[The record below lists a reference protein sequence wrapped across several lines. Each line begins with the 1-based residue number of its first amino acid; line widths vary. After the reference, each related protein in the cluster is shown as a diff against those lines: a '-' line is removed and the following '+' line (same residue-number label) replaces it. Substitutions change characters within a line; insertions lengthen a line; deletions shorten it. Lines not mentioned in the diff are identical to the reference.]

1 MKKLLP
7 VLFFVFNSI
16 LLYAKPLNMFVDLT
30 VGSSY
35 NSNVLKLSD
44 TDISSFKN
52 ENDTDK
58 FKINTVDDLVV
69 SAKAVTG
76 IKHTEF
82 FGHTQVAKITL
93 KYDKY
98 ISNELKDEA
107 AIGIDTRRFFSRKV
121 NLYLGYFYYPHIY
134 LNRYR
139 SVLDDAYHD
148 FTYAKNVYTGK
159 LTWKVH
165 TKLNLNYKCE
175 FSQSYY
181 DECFTEYD
189 ADNLEHALGLT
200 YLVSK
205 KVSIGTRY
213 SYKVSTADGEDAF
226 ENPAEIDVIKDASYE
241 ANIYNLSFTFPRL
254 LYINKL
260 PVDFS
265 ASTRFEQRYFQS
277 ENAEDEYHLG
287 RNDEIWQVKGSME
300 YPLSDKWKL
309 MGSTRFEKRV
319 TDSPYS
325 DVETEKEYDLYE
337 MGLSIIISL

>member
-1 MKKLLP
+1 MKKLLAALII
-7 VLFFVFNSI
+7 VLGSV
-16 LLYAKPLNMFVDLT
+16 LLMAKPLDMFVELT
-30 VGSSY
+30 IENTY

-52 ENDTDK
+52 ENDTEK
-58 FKINTVDDLVV
+58 FKIDTVDDLIV
-69 SAKAVTG
+69 SVKAVTG

-82 FGHTQVAKITL
+82 FGHTQIAKITL

-98 ISNELKDEA
+98 ISNEMKDEA

-134 LNRYR
+134 GNRYR

-159 LTWKVH
+159 LTCKIN

-175 FSQSYY
+175 FSQVYY
-181 DECFTEYD
+181 DEYFTEYD
-189 ADNLEHALGLT
+189 TDNLEHALGLM
-200 YLVSK
+200 YSASQ
-205 KVSIGTRY
+205 KVSIEARY
-213 SYKVSTADGEDAF
+213 SYKISTADGEDAF
-226 ENPAEIDVIKDASYE
+226 ENPVAIDVIKDASYE
-241 ANIYNLSFTFPRL
+241 ANIYNLEFTFPRL
-254 LYINKL
+254 LYINES
-260 PVDFS
+260 PVVFS

-277 ENAEDEYHLG
+277 ENVRDEYHLG
-287 RNDEIWQVKGSME
+287 RDDAIWQVKGALE

-309 MGSTRFEKRV
+309 NGTTRFEKRI

-325 DVETEKEYDLYE
+325 DVETEKKYNLYE

>member
-1 MKKLLP
+1 MKKFLP
-7 VLFFVFNSI
+7 VLFFVFSSI
-16 LLYAKPLNMFVDLT
+16 LLNAKPWDMFVDLT
-30 VGSSY
+30 IENTY
-35 NSNVLKLSD
+35 NNNILKLSD
-44 TDISSFKN
+44 TDISRFKN
-52 ENDTDK
+52 ENDIER
-58 FKINTVDDLVV
+58 FKINTVDDLVI

-82 FGHTQVAKITL
+82 FGHTQIAKITL

-98 ISNELKDEA
+98 FSNGMKDEA

-134 LNRYR
+134 VNRYQ

-159 LTWKVH
+159 LTLKVH
-165 TKLNLNYKCE
+165 TKISINYKCE
-175 FSQSYY
+175 YSQVYY
-181 DECFTEYD
+181 DEYFTEYD

-200 YLVSK
+200 YSASSK
-205 KVSIGTRY
+205 VRIGARY

-226 ENPAEIDVIKDASYE
+226 ENPAEIDIIKDASYK
-241 ANIYNLSFTFPRL
+241 ANIYNLSFIFPRL
-254 LYINKL
+254 FFIKKS

-277 ENAEDEYHLG
+277 ENAGDEYHLG
-287 RNDEIWQVKGSME
+287 RNDNIWQVKGYLE

-309 MGSTRFEKRV
+309 CGSTRFEKRI
-319 TDSPYS
+319 TDCPYS

-337 MGLSIIISL
+337 MGLSIIIFL